1 MATRIIVLHDDG
13 EFVEALAD
21 TLRADGCDV
30 VIGADPNAK
39 IPAPRIAGALELTA
53 SQSKGRYPGVRIRQ
67 ICIRKEQVAQ
77 VRRSLAKYQKLKAAI
92 EQICEINLQLLRD
105 DPKGEEGKRGK

>member
-39 IPAPRIAGALELTA
+39 VPAPRIAGALELTA
-53 SQSKGRYPGVRIRQ
+53 SQSKGRYPGVRIRVTGLPTDG
-67 ICIRKEQVAQ
+67 RYVGMPGHFSRSRTWWRPWRGSA
-77 VRRSLAKYQKLKAAI
+77 VRAAR
-92 EQICEINLQLLRD
+92 QAPRD
-105 DPKGEEGKRGK
+105 AARLSPQ